1 MVKLDD
7 PKARAAYEEEA
18 EKELP
23 RMSFGDHLEELRT
36 RLVRSLIAVFA
47 AILVVM
53 PFKDQVTG
61 IVTEPYRVQWRIG
74 FDDWVEQLE
83 AKEKAGMFEG
93 EHPTDRFGKD
103 YLRFCRENR
112 EQIVAG
118 TFPYPAQIVHLS
130 GYPVPYTLAAIGG
143 LEDMWMYMMAAMVF
157 ALTLAGPV
165 VAWQAWAFVAAG
177 LYPKE
182 RKLFYRY
189 FPFMAGLSVAGVL
202 FGYFVALPYTL
213 GFLISLMN
221 PDQVGAMLSVG
232 QYFTLLF
239 ALTAAMGVVFQLPTV
254 MVALQRVGLVSH
266 RAFIKHWRITVLVI
280 FFSAAVFTPPDPVSM
295 LLVASPMVVLYILG
309 LMLTLL
315 WRKNEAPQLD
325 VAEGA

>member
-1 MVKLDD
+1 EYLD
-7 PKARAAYEEEA
+7 EA

-23 RMSFGDHLEELRT
+23 RMSFGDHLDELRT
-36 RLVRSLIAVFA
+36 RLIRSLIAVFA
-47 AILVVM
+47 AILVVL
-53 PFKDQVTG
+53 PFKDQVEG

-74 FDDWVEQLE
+74 FDDWVAQLE

-93 EHPTDRFGKD
+93 EKPVDRFGKG
-103 YLRFCRENR
+103 YLTFCRENR
-112 EQIVAG
+112 EEILAG
-118 TFPYPAQIVHLS
+118 EFPYPAQIVALS

-143 LEDMWMYMMAAMVF
+143 LEDMWMYMMAALIF
-157 ALTLAGPV
+157 ALTLAAPV

-221 PDQVGAMLSVG
+221 PEQVGAMLSVG

-239 ALTAAMGVVFQLPTV
+239 AMTAAMGVVFQLPTV
-254 MVALQRVGLVSH
+254 MVALQRVGLVHHS
-266 RAFIKHWRITVLVI
+266 AYVKHWRITVLVI

-295 LLVASPMVVLYILG
+295 LLVSAPMVVLYLLG
-309 LMLTLL
+309 LVLTFL
-315 WRKNEAPQLD
+315 WRKNEAPVIE